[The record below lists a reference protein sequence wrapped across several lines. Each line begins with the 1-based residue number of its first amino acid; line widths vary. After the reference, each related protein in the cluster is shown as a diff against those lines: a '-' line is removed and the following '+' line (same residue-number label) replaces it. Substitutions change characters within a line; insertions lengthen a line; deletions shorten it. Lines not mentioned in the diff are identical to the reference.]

1 MIYNL
6 AQSFNFTFQMMLC
19 IDNGHEIAVAE
30 TTNTTLNCF
39 FFLHITC
46 MLFLEK
52 EEPSEMKKT
61 LMQ

>member
-39 FFLHITC
+39 FFCILHVC
-46 MLFLEK
+46 YFLK
-52 EEPSEMKKT
+52 KKNNPVKKT